1 MCPHTGRHWRCDCVV
16 AGVGTL
22 AGQSDGSSNLRSD
35 DPHNHRY
42 ALHQSLLIQ
51 TAFTHVF
58 SVAGVISDVQYA
70 CGPVPSDIYSEIGLE
85 STTDASSRLALGSGT
100 DISGLLSM
108 AVSILTNGIATALIS
123 YRAW

>member
-1 MCPHTGRHWRCDCVV
+1 M
-16 AGVGTL
+16 GTL
-22 AGQSDGSSNLRSD
+22 AGQSDGSFNLRSD

-42 ALHQSLLIQ
+42 ALHQSLVIQ

-70 CGPVPSDIYSEIGLE
+70 CAPVPSHIDSETGLG

-108 AVSILTNGIATALIS
+108 AVSVFTNGIATALIA